1 MRLPSSAE
9 GVVVAA
15 VRPRT
20 AAAAAGLVA
29 GDRIMAINAQ
39 PLRDAIDFQFYGSDD
54 RLELSVEPSHPPRF
68 PSRPR
73 QLGVLVGLWVSG
85 RKGRH

>member
-20 AAAAAGLVA
+20 AAAAAGLAA
-29 GDRIMAINAQ
+29 GDRIMAINGA
-39 PLRDAIDFQFYGSDD
+39 AAA
-54 RLELSVEPSHPPRF
+54 
-68 PSRPR
+68 
-73 QLGVLVGLWVSG
+73 
-85 RKGRH
+85 